1 MSRRLRILISLLVVV
16 SALPLLTAAGGGK
29 GPQSEHQRII
39 EFWTQERVAQAQPR
53 DFRFD
58 PSTRQFTPAARPPGG
73 GGNGDGG
80 IVSGSSWT
88 KGGAVTGTTGKVLF
102 QMGGSYWVCSA
113 STVYDTA
120 ADRSIVLTAGHC
132 VYDEANGAF
141 ATNWMFIPDY
151 DAAPAPLTSSGSFC
165 SETRYG
171 CWTAESLAVHTGYA
185 TAGGFNDQA
194 VLYDWGFAVVKNGGL
209 SGTDLVEAVV
219 GTQNIAF
226 SSVALNGSTTGWAF
240 GYPAE
245 KKWDGTDLIYC
256 RGPVDGDPYNANLT
270 YRMSGCK
277 LNGGSSGGP
286 WFRDFSESTGVGTL
300 FSVNSYGYNGV
311 TAMHGPLFNASTQ
324 ATYNSALTQPSSTIV
339 P

>member
-29 GPQSEHQRII
+29 GPQVS
-39 EFWTQERVAQAQPR
+39 TSGSLNSGPR
-53 DFRFD
+53 SGSPR
-58 PSTRQFTPAARPPGG
+58 PSPRLPVRPPRPASSPRPPGRPAAAATATAA
-73 GGNGDGG
+73 
-80 IVSGSSWT
+80 SSPGSSWT

-113 STVYDTA
+113 STVYDTV

-165 SETRYG
+165 SAARYG

-194 VLYDWGFAVVKNGGL
+194 VLYDWGFAVVKNGGEGHPTWWRRSSAL
-209 SGTDLVEAVV
+209 RTSPSPAWHSMGPPPGGPSGTPQRRN
-219 GTQNIAF
+219 GTAQ
-226 SSVALNGSTTGWAF
+226 T
-240 GYPAE
+240 
-245 KKWDGTDLIYC
+245 
-256 RGPVDGDPYNANLT
+256 
-270 YRMSGCK
+270 
-277 LNGGSSGGP
+277 
-286 WFRDFSESTGVGTL
+286 
-300 FSVNSYGYNGV
+300 
-311 TAMHGPLFNASTQ
+311 
-324 ATYNSALTQPSSTIV
+324 
-339 P
+339 